1 MKKLTLQILFKLI
14 TFNFLFVFSSFD
26 ANSQINQF
34 KSGIAISEQTSNS
47 EIIQSKNSLNKSF
60 QENMKLVFENES
72 SIGPDSFIYEAFDK
86 NQSKWIRTGKYKNGI
101 IQNANDTVWFV
112 ALWVDSLK
120 TWKEYPNTTVKY
132 DNNGR
137 LIKKEFYINQ
147 IGNPIKVSA
156 KDEFNYSYNNDEK
169 TEIAIKY
176 IQDYSTKE
184 LVKNTKTETLY
195 DEKERITAKT
205 TFFWD
210 NNLNQ
215 WNGNRKE
222 TFEFDDYGNKVIAAS
237 FIWNINDNK
246 WRGTQKTEKIFSE
259 EGNLITEIGFLWIDA
274 SEEWIYFSKNEHSTG
289 ENGELIFTILTW
301 DTEINDWKNSSRE
314 IKEWDVNKLLV
325 LHIDLNWDSETS
337 QWKNIQKLENKYDN
351 DLNQVLMSHY
361 WWNNDSNRWKGSFKT
376 EKEFAPG
383 KKELSKT
390 ESVWNDTTGNWIYN
404 YKEKYNY
411 DQYGNLEFT
420 EIYLWNSIKNEWEFK
435 SGKSKS
441 EYTYNESGKVTEQI
455 HYVWNSE
462 ISDWQYAEKNEYNW
476 DTQNRLILHIN
487 SIWNTERNEWLKIKK
502 LSYSFDSEGR
512 YILDSNSHWDE
523 EKNDWRITTLYESGW
538 DFNDYLIL
546 YSNLQWSGFADIYW
560 GGKTEQQFNEKGQTL
575 WNIGYTWDNNL
586 QNWKTV
592 LKTTYIYTNEGLIDT
607 AASFNLDTYLNEWIG
622 TSRAIYFYSG
632 TVDIKEISHDSAVK
646 IYPNPASDF
655 INIEVTAGNQES
667 HFELFDLNGKLL
679 MSKSVSNSDQIKLQT
694 FKNGIYPWKITSSEK
709 SFSGKL
715 VIIK

>member
-1 MKKLTLQILFKLI
+1 MKKLALQILFKSI
-14 TFNFLFVFSSFD
+14 TFSFLFTFFSFD

-47 EIIQSKNSLNKSF
+47 EIIQSKNSLDKSF
-60 QENMKLVFENES
+60 QENMKLLFENES
-72 SIGPDSFIYEAFDK
+72 SIGPDSCFYESFDK
-86 NQSKWIRTGKYKNGI
+86 EQSKWIRKGRFKFGI
-101 IQNANDTVWFV
+101 IQNTNDTTWYI
-112 ALWVDSLK
+112 AIWIDSLK

-147 IGNPIKVSA
+147 IGNPIVVSA

-184 LVKNTKTETLY
+184 LVQSTKTETLF
-195 DEKERITAKT
+195 DRKDRIIAKT

-210 NNLNQ
+210 KNQNQ
-215 WNGNRKE
+215 W
-222 TFEFDDYGNKVIAAS
+222 YGNKKETIEFDEYGNIAIAAS
-237 FIWNINDNK
+237 YTWIYNENQ
-246 WRGTQKTEKIFSE
+246 WRGIQKTEKIFSK
-259 EGNLITEIGFLWIDA
+259 EGNLLTEIGFVWIA
-274 SEEWIYFSKNEHSTG
+274 SSAEWAISSKNEYSTG
-289 ENGELIFTILTW
+289 ENGEFISTIFNW
-301 DTEINDWKNSSRE
+301 DTEKKEWIYSSRE
-314 IKEWDVNKLLV
+314 IKQWDVNQLLV

-337 QWKNIQKLENKYDN
+337 QWKNIQKLENKYDY

-361 WWNNDSNRWKGSFKT
+361 WWNNDSNRWKGTFKT

-404 YKEKYNY
+404 YNEKYNY

-441 EYTYNESGKVTEQI
+441 EYTYNASGKVTEQI
-455 HYVWNSE
+455 YSVWNSE
-462 ISDWQYAEKNEYNW
+462 IGDWQYAEKNEYSW
-476 DTQNRLILHIN
+476 DAQNRLILHIN
-487 SIWNTERNEWLKIKK
+487 SIWNTERNEWIKIKK

-512 YILDSNSHWDE
+512 YILDSNSYWNE
-523 EKNDWRITTLYESGW
+523 EKNDWRITSLYEWGW
-538 DFNDYLIL
+538 DFNDYQIL
-546 YSNLQWSGFADIYW
+546 NSNLQWSGFADSYW
-560 GGKTEQQFNEKGQTL
+560 GEKTEQQLNEKGQIL
-575 WNIGYTWDNNL
+575 WEISYSWDNSL
-586 QNWKTV
+586 QNWLVINKITRS
-592 LKTTYIYTNEGLIDT
+592 YTDEGLMDT
-607 AASFNLDTYLNEWIG
+607 ISHSNWDNGIKEWVGI
-622 TSRAIYFYSG
+622 TRLIYFYSG
-632 TVDIKEISHDSAVK
+632 TVGVKEISHVSSVK
-646 IYPNPASDF
+646 IYPNPASDY

-679 MSKSVSNSDQIKLQT
+679 ISKSVSNSDQIELQT

-715 VIIK
+715 VIKK